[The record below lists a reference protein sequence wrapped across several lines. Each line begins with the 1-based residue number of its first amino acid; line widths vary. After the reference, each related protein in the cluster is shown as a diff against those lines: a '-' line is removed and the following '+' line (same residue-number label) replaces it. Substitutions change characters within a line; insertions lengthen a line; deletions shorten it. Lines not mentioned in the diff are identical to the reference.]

1 MCRRSIGAKIMVLD
15 YTIPS
20 PAYRALLT
28 MHLIAH
34 TADQAVDLRVP
45 AMLGNLH
52 IRLSG
57 QTTYVLPDGRRVC
70 APPVSLIGSTNSAY
84 RIELSA
90 DAVVVGT
97 GFLPLGWLTLIRC
110 PAVSL
115 SDDVIDGAD
124 LWGAQ
129 RCAEACE
136 RLREAPLGGHGTILE
151 ALLSCPQRTSSR
163 LDHLQAVDRWLE
175 CGPDLSVET
184 LREELGIGRRQ
195 LQRVTLDLYGATPK
209 VLAMKY
215 RALRA
220 AAQLATFEGATIR
233 DVLTLYADQPHLN
246 RDFRRFIGVSPG
258 AFLQGQAKVTA
269 TTMIGRRRAG
279 AIRPLALW
287 S

>member
-1 MCRRSIGAKIMVLD
+1 MILD

-34 TADQAVDLRVP
+34 TAGQQIDLLVP
-45 AMLGNLH
+45 AMLANLH
-52 IRLSG
+52 IRLRGRS
-57 QTTYVLPDGRRVC
+57 TYVLPDGRRVP
-70 APPVSLIGSTNSAY
+70 APPVSLLGSTSGAY
-84 RIELSA
+84 QIELSA

-110 PAVSL
+110 PAAPL
-115 SDDVIDGAD
+115 SDEVIDGAD
-124 LWGAQ
+124 VWGAH
-129 RCAEACE
+129 RCELARE
-136 RLREAPLGGHGTILE
+136 RLREAPFGGGHGAVIE
-151 ALLSCPQRTSSR
+151 ELLSCPARALPR

-175 CGPDLSVET
+175 DGQSLSVEA
-184 LREELGIGRRQ
+184 LREDLGIGRRQ
-195 LQRVTLDLYGATPK
+195 LQRVALDLYGAPPK

-220 AAQLATFEGATIR
+220 AARLATSEGATIR
-233 DVLTLYADQPHLN
+233 DALTLYADQPHLT
-246 RDFRRFIGVSPG
+246 RDFRRFIGVTPG
-258 AFLQGQAKVTA
+258 AFLQGHAETTA
-269 TTMIGRRRAG
+269 TTMIGRHRAG